1 MIRPGD
7 PPEARTIVDVSPY
20 VVVLGIAQDG
30 GRPQAGC
37 RRSCCR
43 GQPSA
48 SPACLAIVDPAAGV
62 RWIVDATPAIGEQ
75 LAHLDQVAP
84 SAGAA
89 VDGVL
94 LTHAH
99 MGHYTGLVHLGR
111 EAYAADAVPVVARPS
126 MVRFLTS
133 NSPWRELADHG
144 HVDFVQIDE
153 VFQMTP
159 SVRVTAVPVPHRDE
173 LSDTVGFVVDGPDRR
188 VLWLPDIDG
197 WDEWDR
203 DLIDVLSSVDV
214 AYLDGTFF
222 DDDELDRDM
231 SLIPHPRV
239 MDTLRRVTVAAP
251 HLAGRVRFVHL
262 NHTNPALDTG
272 TRERAVVESAGM
284 AVAVEGERF
293 DL

>member
-1 MIRPGD
+1 MRPF
-7 PPEARTIVDVSPY
+7 

-37 RRSCCR
+37 RRPCCR
-43 GQPSA
+43 GA
-48 SPACLAIVDPAAGV
+48 HRAAPACLAIVDPSAGV
-62 RWIVDATPAIGEQ
+62 RWIIDATPDIGEQ
-75 LAHLDQVAP
+75 LAVLDEAA
-84 SAGAA
+84 SLDGA
-89 VDGVL
+89 VLDGVL

-133 NSPWRELADHG
+133 NSPWRDLADHG
-144 HVDFVQIDE
+144 HVEFVE
-153 VFQMTP
+153 VDDVFEVSA

-173 LSDTVGFVVDGPDRR
+173 LSDTIGFVVEGPDRR

-197 WDEWDR
+197 WDDWDR
-203 DLIDVLSSVDV
+203 DLVEVLETVDV

-231 SLIPHPRV
+231 SVIPHPRIIETV
-239 MDTLRRVTVAAP
+239 RRVDDTAP

-262 NHTNPALDTG
+262 NHTNPALDPG
-272 TRERAVVESAGM
+272 TPERAIIEAAGM

-293 DL
+293 DI